1 MHYFITSSQD
11 SYITEN
17 QPSHITQFRNK
28 IDKNYGGDE
37 LLELKKEFTNVYSTS
52 PDNVSRILIKFDY
65 SDFSSS
71 IADGSIPKIT
81 NNHILSTSAFL

>member
-37 LLELKKEFTNVYSTS
+37 LLELKKEFTKKKKFFS
-52 PDNVSRILIKFDY
+52 IKGLKKKY
-65 SDFSSS
+65 
-71 IADGSIPKIT
+71 
-81 NNHILSTSAFL
+81 